1 MVPRGH
7 HRVRKG
13 THAPDGAAAGTAV
26 VGASV
31 GERAGVSVGAGEGK
45 GVGSGVNGG
54 VGAGVGERV
63 TAQTHVS
70 EEMDRTKKGR
80 CEHTRTHALSGGTP

>member
-7 HRVRKG
+7 HRVLKG

-26 VGASV
+26 VGA
-31 GERAGVSVGAGEGK
+31 GVSVGA
-45 GVGSGVNGG
+45 GVNGG

-63 TAQTHVS
+63 TAHTHFTPRDGPH
-70 EEMDRTKKGR
+70 DR
-80 CEHTRTHALSGGTP
+80 LM

>member
-7 HRVRKG
+7 HLRVLKEAR
-13 THAPDGAAAGTAV
+13 APDGATAGTAV
-26 VGASV
+26 V
-31 GERAGVSVGAGEGK
+31 GVSVGAGEG
-45 GVGSGVNGG
+45 VS